1 MSLFFDILI
10 IAIVIFAACAGYK
23 RGFVRS
29 VLGLV
34 IFFVALFVA
43 IKFSDIYADHLNDTV
58 FMEKVTGEIS
68 QSIESVIGNNVDSD
82 GVDGLFED
90 KPSGFVSI
98 VERFGADMSELE
110 EYYNENSSETQV
122 SNVKLIASYI
132 AKPVASLLSKV
143 IAFLIIFFGV
153 LLVLSIIKWILN
165 LIFKLPVLNA
175 VNKVFGLTF
184 GIIKGVLLAWAA
196 SMLLTY
202 LMSVLVMLRPETF
215 SSSMIENTVIV
226 KYIGNINIFNLFDFF
241 KYIA

>member
-10 IAIVIFAACAGYK
+10 ILIIGLAAYMGYK

-34 IFFVALFVA
+34 IFFAALFA
-43 IKFSDIYADHLNDTV
+43 AFKFTDIYAEHLNNTV
-58 FMEKVTGEIS
+58 FMDRITNEIS
-68 QSIESVIGNNVDSD
+68 SSIESVIGNNASVDD
-82 GVDGLFED
+82 LFKD

-98 VERFGADMSELE
+98 VERFGTDMGELE
-110 EYYNENSSETQV
+110 EYYKESASESQSSG
-122 SNVKLIASYI
+122 VKLISAYI
-132 AKPVASLLSKV
+132 ARPVSSLLSRV
-143 IAFLIIFFGV
+143 IAFLIIFLGV
-153 LLVLSIIKWILN
+153 LLALSIIKWILD

-196 SMLLTY
+196 SMLLVY

-215 SSSMIENTVIV
+215 SKSVIENTVIV
-226 KYIGNINIFNLFDFF
+226 KYIGSINIFNVFKIFDFF
-241 KYIA
+241 KS